1 MSFVLLRHCR
11 RPRYAIWRGSTQILR
26 AQGEEHF
33 REEGGVMRP
42 SVRLWTVEQDRQPTK
57 TKDLRTAGSKG
68 ERLREACG
76 CRSIRTVGAGAAGPL
91 SQV

>member
-1 MSFVLLRHCR
+1 
-11 RPRYAIWRGSTQILR
+11 
-26 AQGEEHF
+26 
-33 REEGGVMRP
+33 MRP

-68 ERLREACG
+68 ERLREARG

-91 SQV
+91 SQD